1 MASPS
6 TLLVIADIAGYTRF
20 LKMHTISVVH
30 AQDIVVQ
37 LLEAVIEAVQGN
49 LTLAK
54 LEGDA
59 AFFHAP
65 APIDDATL
73 SRHAAAVHR
82 AFHARCADLRRN
94 TLCPC
99 DGCQQAGELKIK
111 VVAHVGDVT
120 HHRIAR
126 RDELAGVDVILVHRL
141 LKNDVPLAEYLL
153 VTSALLPRLGAAQR
167 ETATG
172 LTMQIDELGETSVWY
187 VDLANLPAGT
197 APDAP
202 KLSMPRRFTRHVR
215 MTWRSV
221 PYLIGA
227 RKACS
232 GFRNVG
238 GAAN

>member
-1 MASPS
+1 MGSPS

-20 LKMHTISVVH
+20 LRMHAMSVVH

-37 LLEAVIEAVQGN
+37 LLEAVIEAVKGD

-73 SRHAAAVHR
+73 SRHVAAIHR

-99 DGCQQAGELKIK
+99 DGCRQAGELKIK
-111 VVAHVGDVT
+111 VVAHVGHVT
-120 HHRIAR
+120 HQKIAR

-141 LKNDVPLAEYLL
+141 LKNDVPLPEYLL
-153 VTSALLPRLGAAQR
+153 VTSPLLPRLTATDR

-172 LTMQIDELGETSVWY
+172 LTLQIDELGETSVWY
-187 VDLANLPAGT
+187 VDLATRAAAPAT
-197 APDAP
+197 DAP
-202 KLSMPRRFTRHVR
+202 RLSMTRRFSRHLR
-215 MTWRSV
+215 MTWRSI

-227 RKACS
+227 RRACA
-232 GFRNVG
+232 GFRNIG
-238 GAAN
+238 GAAD

>member
-1 MASPS
+1 MASSS

-20 LKMHTISVVH
+20 LKMHTVSVVH
-30 AQDIVVQ
+30 AQDVVVQ
-37 LLEAVIEAVQGN
+37 LLEAVIEAVKGN
-49 LTLAK
+49 LALAK

-73 SRHAAAVHR
+73 SRLAAAIHR

-99 DGCQQAGELKIK
+99 DGCQQAGDLKIK
-111 VVAHVGDVT
+111 VVAHVGHVT
-120 HHRIAR
+120 RQKIAR

-141 LKNDVPLAEYLL
+141 LKNDVPLTEYLL
-153 VTSALLPRLGAAQR
+153 VTSPLLPRLAAAQR
-167 ETATG
+167 EMATG
-172 LTMQIDELGETSVWY
+172 LTLRIDELGDTSVWY
-187 VDLANLPAGT
+187 VDLAALPAGA

-202 KLSMPRRFTRHVR
+202 KLSMPRRLSRHLR

-238 GAAN
+238 ASAD